1 MSVLSAR
8 SIPVPRPGAP
18 AAVRRH
24 QDRFGLL
31 LMPTDALAAVVV
43 TLTAIAVPGGVERG
57 TGALLFVPLWCAA
70 VSMVGEYRVPG
81 TLGARA
87 RRLCLVAVVLPT
99 VALLGAELVGHP
111 LSASKVTAIC
121 LLSAAASLGGRAL
134 LILVARRGVHVAVV
148 THRVVLVG
156 TGGDL
161 PLLWAR
167 LKGDRRHRFDVV
179 GACVAA
185 GDWSETGVVVRRGL
199 DECAEVVARS
209 GADSVVFAPDSEIPA
224 ADARRLCWALEDIGA
239 RIFIWTGL
247 ATAPAGRT
255 TLDLTDDLAMLHL
268 RAPRRL
274 GPSYLVKRQLDRLLA
289 VGALVL
295 LSPVA
300 LALVVAIRLDSA
312 GPAFFRQERVGRDDS
327 RFLIWK
333 FRTMTV
339 GAEARL
345 VELSDANEASGLLF
359 KLREDPRVTRIGRWL
374 RRTSLD
380 ELPQLINVAR
390 GQMSLVGPRPALPS
404 EVAQYPPDVR
414 HRLVV
419 EPGMTGLWQVSGRS
433 DLSWEDAVRLD
444 QEYVDNWSLVLDLRI
459 LVRTIRAV
467 VRRQGA
473 F

>member
-1 MSVLSAR
+1 MSVVSAR
-8 SIPVPRPGAP
+8 AVVTPRRGAP
-18 AAVRRH
+18 ATPRRH
-24 QDRFGLL
+24 QDRFRRL
-31 LMPTDALAAVVV
+31 LMPTDAVAALGV
-43 TLTAIAVPGGVERG
+43 TVTAMAVPGGVERG
-57 TGALLFVPLWCAA
+57 AAALLFVPLWCAA

-99 VALLGAELVGHP
+99 VALLGAELDGSA
-111 LSASKVTAIC
+111 LSASKVTVIC
-121 LLSAAASLGGRAL
+121 LLSAALSLGGRAV
-134 LILVARRGVHVAVV
+134 LVIAARRGVQVGVV

-156 TGGDL
+156 TGADL
-161 PLLWAR
+161 PLLWTR
-167 LKGDRRHRFDVV
+167 LECDRRHRFRVV
-179 GACVAA
+179 GACLAA
-185 GDWSETGVVVRRGL
+185 GDWSQAGVVVRRGL
-199 DECAEVVARS
+199 ADCAEVVVSS
-209 GADSVVFAPDSEIPA
+209 GADAVVFAPDPGIPA
-224 ADARRLCWALEDIGA
+224 PDARRLCWALEDIGA

-247 ATAPAGRT
+247 ATAPPGRT

-274 GPSYLVKRQLDRLLA
+274 GPSYLVKRQLDRVLA

-295 LSPVA
+295 LSPLLLL
-300 LALVVAIRLDSA
+300 LAAAIRLDSPGA
-312 GPAFFRQERVGRDDS
+312 AFFRQERVGRDECS
-327 RFLIWK
+327 FRIWK

-339 GAEARL
+339 DAEERL
-345 VELSDANEASGLLF
+345 GGLADANEASGLLF
-359 KLREDPRVTRIGRWL
+359 KLRDDPRVTRLGRWL

-390 GQMSLVGPRPALPS
+390 GQMSLVGPRPALPA

-414 HRLVV
+414 HRLVMH
-419 EPGMTGLWQVSGRS
+419 PGMTGLWQVSGRS
-433 DLSWEDAVRLD
+433 TLPWEEAVRLD

-467 VRRQGA
+467 AGRQGA

>member
-8 SIPVPRPGAP
+8 SIPVPRTGAP
-18 AAVRRH
+18 VAIGRRP
-24 QDRFGLL
+24 DRFGLL
-31 LMPTDALAAVVV
+31 LMSTDALAALVV
-43 TLTAIAVPGGVERG
+43 TLTALAAPGGVERG
-57 TGALLFVPLWCAA
+57 AGALLFVPMWCAA
-70 VSMVGEYRVPG
+70 ASMVGEYRTPG

-87 RRLCLVAVVLPT
+87 RRLGLVAVVLPT
-99 VALLGAELVGHP
+99 VALLGADLVGFP
-111 LSASKVTAIC
+111 LSAGKITAVC
-121 LLSAAASLGGRAL
+121 LLSATASLGGRAL
-134 LILVARRGVHVAVV
+134 LMLLARRGVHVGVV
-148 THRVVLVG
+148 THRVLLVG
-156 TGGDL
+156 TAGDL

-167 LKGDRRHRFDVV
+167 LKADRRQRFDVV

-185 GDWSETGVVVRRGL
+185 GDWSQTGLAVSQGL
-199 DECAEVVARS
+199 AGCAEAVARS
-209 GADSVVFAPDSEIPA
+209 GADAVVFAPDAEISP

-247 ATAPAGRT
+247 AAAPPGRT

-274 GPSYLVKRQLDRLLA
+274 GPSYFVKRQLDRVLA
-289 VGALVL
+289 IGALVL

-300 LALVVAIRLDSA
+300 LVLAGAIRLDSA

-339 GAEARL
+339 GAEACL

-359 KLREDPRVTRIGRWL
+359 KVREDPRVTRMGRWL

-433 DLSWEDAVRLD
+433 NLSWEEAVRLD

-459 LVRTIRAV
+459 LVRTVRAV
-467 VRRQGA
+467 VSRHGA